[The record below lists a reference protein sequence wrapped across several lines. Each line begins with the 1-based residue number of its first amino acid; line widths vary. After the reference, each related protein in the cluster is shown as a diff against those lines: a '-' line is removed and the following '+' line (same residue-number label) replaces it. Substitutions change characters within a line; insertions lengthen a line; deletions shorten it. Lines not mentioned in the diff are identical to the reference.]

1 MTTQEQINTIEAVT
15 PRQFTLVIV
24 ESVGARHGVSVKAIM
39 SEDRGR
45 VVVRARHE
53 AWAEVYVYRPHWS
66 YPELG
71 RRFNRDHSTIMYGI
85 KKVVSG
91 IIGQFCAALQIDW
104 KGGAQ

>member
-1 MTTQEQINTIEAVT
+1 MSKEHINTFAPTT

-24 ESVGARHGVSVKAIM
+24 ESVGARHGVSVEAIM
-39 SEDRGR
+39 SEHRGR
-45 VVVRARHE
+45 GVVRARHE
-53 AWAEVYVYRPHWS
+53 AWAEVYAYRPHWS
-66 YPELG
+66 YPEMG
-71 RRFNRDHSTIMYGI
+71 RRFNRDHTTIMYGI